1 MFSNNFHFKICE
13 SKLKRGAKKN
23 SANLLGQTICR
34 TVVVV
39 CCCLL
44 LLLLFVVCCC
54 CCLLLPGVVIV
65 VVMLVVVV
73 CWFCFLGNLH
83 ANNCLILFR
92 TALGI
97 INWQFY
103 GLLHLLLPFPTQI
116 SIFSALLP
124 LCLLSLSRFCLRWL
138 RIYILT
144 TGKKQVRSERS
155 KKVKLI

>member
-1 MFSNNFHFKICE
+1 MFFQFFFTFSYANRNWNEAQKRTLLICLDKQYAE
-13 SKLKRGAKKN
+13 
-23 SANLLGQTICR
+23 
-34 TVVVV
+34 
-39 CCCLL
+39 
-44 LLLLFVVCCC
+44 LLLLFAVVCCFFC
-54 CCLLLPGVVIV
+54 SLLLLPGVVIV
-65 VVMLVVVV
+65 VVMLVVF

-103 GLLHLLLPFPTQI
+103 GLPPLLLP
-116 SIFSALLP
+116 LLP
-124 LCLLSLSRFCLRWL
+124 HSNLYLFCPASPLRYLFCLRWL

-144 TGKKQVRSERS
+144 TGKKQVRSERR